1 MSPDDAKPEQAARLV
16 QTLVQMTRGEATLS
30 DLADALR
37 GTSHLVLAIPPAEG
51 ARFSQDLDAAVKEK
65 GIGNVMTSDT
75 ENPRVVGAT
84 GKDGFVPR
92 VFTSEDVAM
101 EYATARGLIEP
112 GELLMSNHR
121 DAKGYVID
129 SLNEQY
135 GGWVIDEG
143 TEHAATLDAPALRR
157 LYALLALEDFARLP
171 ALHLVGHQGRF
182 VERLADGAVQALVF
196 DSERTATIGIQKLRQ
211 RVPGVAA
218 QQFPVLPLLA
228 RLLGAGVTRLMVNNG
243 FTTERWYARDELE
256 TMVAL
261 LGGDAGAAAGQATSA
276 EASSVA
282 AATADPALQRP
293 PGGDVAGAGR
303 PPAGDRRPIAG
314 DLLAWARRYS
324 TRPVVPPP
332 GRPDAE
338 SQRVFRA
345 LRERVQ
351 KQTIGIPEYL
361 RLLAYDVD
369 LYVQPLPKPLGGL
382 LWPQPYQDPDDREK
396 SFVHTYT
403 REATMREAG
412 RNEPPEMRAYHR
424 LSGIELMRW
433 VWATPKNAADEI
445 YIDAYKGTEGYLKL
459 PSRWALSVIY
469 PLFAEVESLESVPSV
484 GLARVTGLAG
494 ARALHA
500 EVARAL
506 LQGWKHLLGTK
517 ARAGGAP
524 VPVEHDGGHRLPAF
538 TTDDQFFAYGAKHR
552 GFDGVPV
559 RADSQPPFGRWLAA
573 ARDCDGVVL
582 DPAAPRP
589 LTLDH
594 TDLLAL
600 DLWSRESRQPRAA
613 DLVKAAAQRLA
624 DGTIVP
630 RTAARVVADW
640 PAWYLGVQRTE
651 TGLNVLRMPQADALP
666 IFASERTLTAFVSFH
681 TKAGSLKGLWEALP
695 VLHRWTFSVFHEGV
709 ESYADGAW
717 FEPAADA
724 TGGLHVDGDMLQA
737 ALERVHERLTPRV
750 PGFVAG
756 A

>member
-1 MSPDDAKPEQAARLV
+1 MA
-16 QTLVQMTRGEATLS
+16 RGEATLT

-51 ARFSQDLDAAVKEK
+51 ARFFQDLDAAVKEK
-65 GIGNVMTSDT
+65 GIGNVRTSDT
-75 ENPRVVGAT
+75 ENPRVVGTT

-157 LYALLALEDFARLP
+157 LYALLTLEDFARLP
-171 ALHLVGHQGRF
+171 VVHLVGHQGRF
-182 VERLADGAVQALVF
+182 VERLPDGEVQALVF

-218 QQFPVLPLLA
+218 QQFPLPPLLT
-228 RLLGAGVTRLMVNNG
+228 RVLGAGVTRLMVNNG
-243 FTTERWYARDELE
+243 FTTERWYASDDLGK
-256 TMVAL
+256 MVAL
-261 LGGDAGAAAGQATSA
+261 LGGDAGAAAGQAALA
-276 EASSVA
+276 EAGTVA
-282 AATADPALQRP
+282 AATPDPALQRP
-293 PGGDVAGAGR
+293 PGGDVAGTGR
-303 PPAGDRRPIAG
+303 QPVAG
-314 DLLAWARRYS
+314 DLLAWARRYP
-324 TRPVVPPP
+324 TRPMVPPP
-332 GRPDAE
+332 GRADAE
-338 SQRVFRA
+338 SQRVFTA
-345 LRERVQ
+345 LREHVQ
-351 KQTIGIPEYL
+351 KQAISIPEYV

-369 LYVQPLPKPLGGL
+369 FYVQPLPKPLGGL

-403 REATMREAG
+403 REATMREAV

-433 VWATPKNAADEI
+433 VWATPKNAAAEI
-445 YIDAYKGTEGYLKL
+445 YIDAYKGTPGYLKV
-459 PSRWALSVIY
+459 PSRWALSFIY
-469 PLFAEVESLESVPSV
+469 PLFADVESLESVPSV

-506 LQGWKHLLGTK
+506 LQAWKHLLGTK
-517 ARAGGAP
+517 ARAAGAP
-524 VPVEHDGGHRLPAF
+524 VPVEHDGGRWLPAF
-538 TTDDQFFAYGAKHR
+538 TTGDQFFAYRAKNR

-559 RADSQPPFGRWLAA
+559 HADSLPPFGRWLAA

-582 DPAAPRP
+582 DPGAPRP
-589 LTLDH
+589 LALDH

-600 DLWSRESRQPRAA
+600 DLWSRDSRQPRAA
-613 DLVKAAAQRLA
+613 DLVRAAAQRLA
-624 DGTIVP
+624 DGAIAP

-640 PAWYLGVQRTE
+640 PAWYVGVQRTE
-651 TGLNVLRMPQADALP
+651 TGANILRVPQADALP
-666 IFASERTLTAFVSFH
+666 VFASERTLASFVGFH
-681 TKAGSLKGLWEALP
+681 TKAGSLKGSWEALP

-724 TGGLHVDGDMLQA
+724 TGGLHVHGDMLQA